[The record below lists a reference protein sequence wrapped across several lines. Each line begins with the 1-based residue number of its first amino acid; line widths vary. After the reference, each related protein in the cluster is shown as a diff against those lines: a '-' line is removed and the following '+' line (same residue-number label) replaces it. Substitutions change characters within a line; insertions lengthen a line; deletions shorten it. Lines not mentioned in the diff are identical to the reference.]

1 MQCQKTTNTVSIFGT
16 SSTTTDAV
24 TNQLSVLPPMR
35 LLFLPIPHLS
45 NPSNSDTHP
54 TTTTGATLPVRTK
67 KSVPY
72 QDSKGF
78 KIIFKGL
85 DKYEIRMEEDQE
97 MIKKISII
105 IRTNN

>member
-1 MQCQKTTNTVSIFGT
+1 
-16 SSTTTDAV
+16 
-24 TNQLSVLPPMR
+24 MR

-54 TTTTGATLPVRTK
+54 TTTTEATLPVRTK

-72 QDSKGF
+72 RDSEGF
-78 KIIFKGL
+78 QIIFKGL

-97 MIKKISII
+97 MIKKISFINYT
-105 IRTNN
+105 TNSIYSVFRGEVPFHYINK